1 MLAERMYK
9 LRDIPQNIEFYGP
22 PHPEDPQGKWASLIE
37 ESSRML
43 VFFVG
48 PTVWTR
54 PYFDCGRSNK
64 WVISSVSPIVDIYPR
79 HTEYRHLQA
88 MRNLAV
94 AVTEV
99 DFIMMDI
106 NQCAETGQFN
116 AQSNDAQSK
125 QPNLFG
131 GTDKCKPTTR
141 CEPLFGFG
149 FRRGG
154 YQCLCQP
161 GFRYPPYQDGPFKG
175 FVIEKATQEEY
186 ANNFDCLKVECESS
200 PIVSVR
206 HTALFLCSVSAD
218 PSELLSIERRS
229 IRCSSPSI
237 G

>member
-1 MLAERMYK
+1 MNYFK
-9 LRDIPQNIEFYGP
+9 
-22 PHPEDPQGKWASLIE
+22 K
-37 ESSRML
+37 
-43 VFFVG
+43 G
-48 PTVWTR
+48 PTLWTR

-64 WVISSVSPIVDIYPR
+64 WIISAVSPIVDIYPR

-94 AVTEV
+94 AVTDI

-106 NQCAETGQFN
+106 NQCAETGQTD

-125 QPNLFG
+125 QLNLFA

-141 CEPLFGFG
+141 CEPLMGFG

-175 FVIEKATQEEY
+175 YIIEKATQEEY
-186 ANNFDCLKVECESS
+186 ANNFDCLKVEC
-200 PIVSVR
+200 
-206 HTALFLCSVSAD
+206 T
-218 PSELLSIERRS
+218 
-229 IRCSSPSI
+229 
-237 G
+237 